1 VRCGWLLLQGDD
13 VAVALAV
20 GRVAGKDELGLGR
33 LGRQADR
40 EGDRALRVGGA
51 GADRDPLL
59 VLPGAAFQG
68 DRLTRDGLAAGVE
81 DAGDRVGPTAAA
93 EPALVGLLELR
104 AWVSFG

>member
-1 VRCGWLLLQGDD
+1 M
-13 VAVALAV
+13 ALAV

-51 GADRDPLL
+51 GADHDPLL

-81 DAGDRVGPTAAA
+81 YAGDRVGVMMVMGDQLART
-93 EPALVGLLELR
+93 LELR